1 MISLIHPSRSRPQ
14 KSAETSSDWVTRAG
28 VETELIVSVDRD
40 DPYIRDYVSLYGGK
54 VLINENTCVVQAA
67 NHAARV
73 AKFDVLVYL
82 SDDFKCFDNWGV
94 EVLKHFEGVNKPLLI
109 KADDKLQ
116 AFNKDVLTI
125 PIMNRALYN
134 ELGYFF
140 HPAYKSMFV
149 DQSLYWTVK
158 NMDAMKLCPELV
170 FEHHHYVNGKTQND
184 ETYKRS
190 TANWEQGKQLY
201 MKHKAQNFPPY
212 KKD

>member
-14 KSAETSSDWVTRAG
+14 KSAETSADWITRAG

-40 DPYIRDYVSLYGGK
+40 DQYICVYVDLYGGK
-54 VLINENTCVVQAA
+54 VLINDNTCVVEAA

-134 ELGYFF
+134 EIGYFF

-149 DQSLYWTVK
+149 DQDLYWTVK
-158 NMDAMKLCPELV
+158 NMDAIKLCPELV
-170 FEHHHYVNGKTQND
+170 FEHHHYVNGKSKKD
-184 ETYKRS
+184 ETYERS
-190 TANWEQGKQLY
+190 TSNWNQGKHLY
-201 MKHKAQNFPPY
+201 AERKAQNFPR
-212 KKD
+212 